1 MRRKIKKIGLM
12 KVQVFKKK
20 REKKDSPYP
29 RKRIKERVVH
39 EKVFI
44 RHPPKKY
51 PHKSTS

>member
-39 EKVFI
+39 EKDLCVNLENY
-44 RHPPKKY
+44 RDLLVK
-51 PHKSTS
+51 